1 MNWLLLLANHS
12 TLKNNSNGFMKSIF
26 DNMNIKVLSSPLIS
40 LHFICYVYFVF
51 QSQAYGILKEYSM
64 IEKLCFVESVSG

>member
-1 MNWLLLLANHS
+1 
-12 TLKNNSNGFMKSIF
+12 MKSIF